1 MKNIDENRAWM
12 DSTNFFN
19 LAAHLDEYFKVQEAI
34 ESQLRLPRIA
44 FPSRYRL
51 HIDARNIPSGARPFS
66 GEIEMDVTVME
77 TTNYILFHSKQQ
89 AISEVKVFIRST
101 MVEIPIID
109 YHLYVPSD
117 TMTLYFEN
125 DLAANTEIMI
135 RVKYVGNL
143 RTSAD
148 GYGFY
153 QTSYS
158 MNGVTRYLG
167 ATNFESS
174 VGSRYAFPHFDEPG
188 FKAVFDLKITHSVL
202 HNAISNGQGT
212 SIAK

>member
-1 MKNIDENRAWM
+1 MKNINENKAWM
-12 DSTNFFN
+12 DSTNYLNLVVHLNDFF
-19 LAAHLDEYFKVQEAI
+19 AVQEAI

-66 GEIEMDVTVME
+66 GEIEMDVSVKE
-77 TTNYILFHSKQQ
+77 TTNYILFHSKHQT
-89 AISEVKVFIRST
+89 ISEVKVFMRST

-125 DLAANTEIMI
+125 DLAADTEIII
-135 RVKYVGNL
+135 RVKYAGNL

-148 GYGFY
+148 GNGFY

-158 MNGVTRYLG
+158 MNGVTKFLG

-188 FKAVFDLKITHSVL
+188 FKAVFELKITHSIL
-202 HNAISNGQGT
+202 HNAISNGQESSVT
-212 SIAK
+212 K